1 MLKEL
6 KLVGELFYLLS
17 MKFYLKSIL
26 LCLAI
31 ARDLL
36 GGIIAIGYTR
46 SVLLFLVSMTML
58 VWYLTFLTK

>member
-6 KLVGELFYLLS
+6 LKELKIVGEYIYLRSL
-17 MKFYLKSIL
+17 L
-26 LCLAI
+26 LCLTI

-46 SVLLFLVSMTML
+46 SVLLFLVSMTMI
-58 VWYLTFLTK
+58 VWYLTILAD

>member
-6 KLVGELFYLLS
+6 KIVGEYIYLR
-17 MKFYLKSIL
+17 SIL
-26 LCLAI
+26 LCLTI

>member
-6 KLVGELFYLLS
+6 KIVGEYVYLR
-17 MKFYLKSIL
+17 SIL
-26 LCLAI
+26 LCLTI

-46 SVLLFLVSMTML
+46 SVLLFLVAMTML
-58 VWYLTFLTK
+58 VWYLTLLTN

>member
-6 KLVGELFYLLS
+6 KIVGEYIYLR
-17 MKFYLKSIL
+17 SIL
-26 LCLAI
+26 LCLTI

-46 SVLLFLVSMTML
+46 SVLLFLVAMTML
-58 VWYLTFLTK
+58 VWYLTFLTN